1 MIFFKFS
8 AQLSFHIRKLS
19 NKPLLCPHSGHILFL
34 SQVVWCVLFG
44 ILWVI
49 QGKYYNDNNPFY
61 CRFGHVLM
69 PFLGLD
75 SSVCIVSLFD
85 DKLSLYFIHQ
95 AEIISW
101 VHVQMFESMHLLKS
115 PYKRRCHFVLT
126 CFQLAK
132 FQLKR
137 IGTSS

>member
-1 MIFFKFS
+1 MQHYFV
-8 AQLSFHIRKLS
+8 
-19 NKPLLCPHSGHILFL
+19 G
-34 SQVVWCVLFG
+34 VLFG

-85 DKLSLYFIHQ
+85 DKQSLYFIHL

-101 VHVQMFESMHLLKS
+101 VHVQTFESMHLLKS
-115 PYKRRCHFVLT
+115 PFCVNMLLVGK
-126 CFQLAK
+126 
-132 FQLKR
+132 LKR
-137 IGTSS
+137 IPLAEEVVWICSTIINNLLFLPKNHIQHEVKNI